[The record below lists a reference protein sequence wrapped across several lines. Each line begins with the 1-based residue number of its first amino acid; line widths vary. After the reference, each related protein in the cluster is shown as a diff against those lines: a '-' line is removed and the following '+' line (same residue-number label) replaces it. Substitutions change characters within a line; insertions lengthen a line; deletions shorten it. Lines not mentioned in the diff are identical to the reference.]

1 MPLFA
6 PLENLQQADLPPR
19 TKSFWQMAG
28 PGAVLVGLSI
38 GAGEIIIWP
47 TTVAKHGAGM
57 AWAAV
62 VGVFLQIWINLEIA
76 RWTVATGETVYT
88 GYARVWRGFGPVFIL
103 LTILGWLAPGW
114 AQASGSA
121 LKALLVGPQFGAHSF
136 WGSNTCW
143 TTVTFAAVIGLLFGP
158 KFVYHSVEKTIE
170 LLVLT
175 VTVGLILVAF
185 FVGTADTWTDLG
197 RGIVNVGY
205 RAPGFEVKE
214 LFIAIVFAGA
224 GGTANLF
231 YTFYLRDKNIGMGA
245 LIPDLMNPLRGRT
258 ETIPS
263 AGFVYPDTDENARRF
278 RSWWRYIWQ
287 DQVSFF
293 WFLNTFTLMLFIFGA
308 LAVLHPRGIV
318 PESGT
323 LIWDESVILGEVFG
337 RWGSGWG
344 QVGRTIFLM
353 VGVAT
358 LFSTQLAVVDGVAR
372 SISDILYTNLAFAR
386 KRELSWWYIV
396 IALGWIATGIIITGV
411 IEINEWTGQ
420 LGVLFNAAYMGGF
433 AMAIYVP
440 LTLIMN
446 LKLLPKSARPGPLH
460 VGMMLVASL
469 VYGGFAIACLCW
481 EITERI
487 GNGSP

>member
-6 PLENLQQADLPPR
+6 PLEKFQQADLPPR

-47 TTVAKHGAGM
+47 TTIARYGAGM

-62 VGVFLQIWINLEIA
+62 VGVFIQIWINLEVA

-88 GYARVWRGFGPVFIL
+88 GYSRVWRGFGPVFIL
-103 LTILGWLAPGW
+103 LTVLGWLAPGW

-121 LKALLVGPQFGAHSF
+121 LKALLVGPEYGIGTF
-136 WGSNTCW
+136 WGSTTCW
-143 TTVTFAAVIGLLFGP
+143 TTVTFAAVVGLLFGP

-170 LLVLT
+170 LLVLI
-175 VTVGLILVAF
+175 VTVGLILVAV
-185 FVGTADTWTDLG
+185 FVGTADTWKELG

-205 RAPGFEVKE
+205 RAPDFPVKD

-231 YTFYLRDKNIGMGA
+231 YTFYLRDKNIGMGS

-258 ETIPS
+258 ETSPS
-263 AGFVYPDTDENARRF
+263 AGFVYPDTDENRTRF

-287 DQVSFF
+287 DQVLFF
-293 WFLNTFTLMLFIFGA
+293 WLLNTFTLMLFIFGA
-308 LAVLHPRGIV
+308 LAVLHANRIIPQ
-318 PESGT
+318 SNT

-337 RWGSGWG
+337 RWGAGMAK
-344 QVGRTIFLM
+344 VGRTIFLM

-358 LFSTQLAVVDGVAR
+358 LFSTQLAVVDGVSR
-372 SISDILYTNLAFAR
+372 SLSDILYTNFTFAR

-396 IALGWIATGIIITGV
+396 IALGWIATGILITAV
-411 IEINEWTGQ
+411 IELNSLSGQ

-433 AMAIYVP
+433 AMAVYVP

-446 LKLLPKSARPGPLH
+446 LKYLPKSARPGPLH
-460 VGMMLVASL
+460 IGMMVAASL
-469 VYGGFAIACLCW
+469 LYGGFAIYCLSW
-481 EITERI
+481 EIRSRL
-487 GNGSP
+487 G